1 MYPEQ
6 QYSHSDRIIHLEI
19 GASSL
24 QGLAFSELSSVRLER
39 ADSIDLQ
46 DFLREADA
54 ALITSTSAEDTEQLL
69 TEIRQSDNL
78 WAMPVF
84 LSCAST
90 SRANELSDGVVE
102 SIAQLNESVSQ
113 INHRLSE
120 LPPKEMQMPTAEFKL
135 CAYLYS
141 RPDKTVLPVRGLQHT
156 ELWRYP
162 LVDAFGTSE
171 ERSQTCLSELELRGL
186 IHPKRLVDRVR
197 DCASCDSAQ
206 LSFIDVCPDC
216 QSIDIENSQFF
227 HCFTCG
233 HVAPEANFIRRDS
246 LCCPQCQAK
255 FKHIGVDYDR
265 PLEEYRCRNCNAAFI
280 EGSVIARCLACD
292 SSNHPEWL
300 RSRRVSEFELTGRA
314 RYAVRH
320 GEMQTPSDLVDD
332 SQFAS
337 PAYFT
342 QMVEWLLSLSKR
354 YPDECFSLLSI
365 TVETLPDQ
373 QSMAQA
379 QNNDV
384 FFRRIAELTRETDL
398 IHRLSAQTI
407 WIMLPKNNSK
417 GRADFE
423 QQTRQLATKLRP
435 DNADKDLNFVG
446 LSVPEDLP
454 ANYTTASILR
464 ALQVA

>member
-6 QYSHSDRIIHLEI
+6 QHSHSERIVHLEI
-19 GASSL
+19 GATSL
-24 QGLAFSELSSVRLER
+24 QGLAFSELNSVRLER
-39 ADSIDLQ
+39 ADSIDLKY
-46 DFLREADA
+46 FLSEADA
-54 ALITSTSAEDTEQLL
+54 ALITSSSVEDTEHLL
-69 TEIRQSDNL
+69 REIRQSDDL
-78 WAMPVF
+78 WSMPVF
-84 LSCAST
+84 LSNAST
-90 SRANELSDGVVE
+90 HRANELSDGIVE
-102 SIAQLNESVSQ
+102 SVAQLNESVSH

-120 LPPKEMQMPTAEFKL
+120 LPPQELQMPTAEFKL

-141 RPDKTVLPVRGLQHT
+141 RPDKTVLPVRALEQT

-162 LVDAFGTSE
+162 LVDAFGTSK

-216 QSIDIENSQFF
+216 QSIDIENCQFF

-300 RSRRVSEFELTGRA
+300 RSRRVNEFELTSRA

-320 GEMQTPSDLVDD
+320 GEMQTPSELVDD

-337 PAYFT
+337 PAYFS

-354 YPDECFSLLSI
+354 YSDECFSLLSI
-365 TVETLPDQ
+365 TVETPSDQ

-407 WIMLPKNNSK
+407 WILLPKNNSK

-423 QQTRQLATKLRP
+423 QQTLGLLHSDGSGFT
-435 DNADKDLNFVG
+435 G
-446 LSVPEDLP
+446 LSICLLLLV
-454 ANYTTASILR
+454 
-464 ALQVA
+464 VACMG

>member
-6 QYSHSDRIIHLEI
+6 QYSHSERIIHLEI

-24 QGLAFSELSSVRLER
+24 QGRAFSELSSLRLER
-39 ADSIDLQ
+39 ADSIDPQ
-46 DFLREADA
+46 EFLREADA
-54 ALITSTSAEDTEQLL
+54 ALITSSNAEDTERLL
-69 TEIRQSDNL
+69 ADIRQADDL
-78 WAMPVF
+78 WMMPVF
-84 LSCAST
+84 LSSAS
-90 SRANELSDGVVE
+90 SHKANELSDGIVE
-102 SIAQLNESVSQ
+102 SITQLYQLVSH
-113 INHRLSE
+113 INHKLSE
-120 LPPKEMQMPTAEFKL
+120 LPPQEMQTPTAEFKL

-141 RPDKTVLPVRGLQHT
+141 RPDKTVLPVRAINQS

-186 IHPKRLVDRVR
+186 IHPKRLIDRVR

-216 QSIDIENSQFF
+216 QNIDIENSQFF

-246 LCCPQCQAK
+246 LRCPQCEAK

-280 EGSVIARCLACD
+280 EGSVIARCLACN

-300 RSRRVSEFELTGRA
+300 RSRRVNEFELTGRA
-314 RYAVRH
+314 LHAVRH

-342 QMVEWLLSLSKR
+342 QMVDWLLSLSKR

-365 TVETLPDQ
+365 TVETPPDQ

-407 WIMLPKNNSK
+407 WVLLPKNDSK

-423 QQTRQLATKLRP
+423 RQTRQLATKLRP
-435 DNADKDLNFVG
+435 DNSDKDLNFVG

-454 ANYTTASILR
+454 ANYTTTSILR

>member
-6 QYSHSDRIIHLEI
+6 QHSHSERILHLEI

-24 QGLAFSELSSVRLER
+24 QGRAFTELSSVRLER
-39 ADSIDLQ
+39 TDSIDVLKVLS
-46 DFLREADA
+46 DTDA
-54 ALITSTSAEDTEQLL
+54 VLITSPDPRETEQLL
-69 TEIRQSDNL
+69 IQIRQNEQL

-84 LSCAST
+84 LSGAS
-90 SRANELSDGVVE
+90 SQKSNELSDGVVNTLTE
-102 SIAQLNESVSQ
+102 LQQAASHIHHKLA
-113 INHRLSE
+113 E
-120 LPPKEMQMPTAEFKL
+120 LPPQDMQMPTAEFKL

-141 RPDKTVLPVRGLQHT
+141 RPEKTVLPVRALEQS

-162 LVDAFGTSE
+162 LVDAFGTSK

-186 IHPKRLVDRVR
+186 IHPKRLIDRVR

-216 QSIDIENSQFF
+216 QNIDIENSQFF

-246 LCCPQCQAK
+246 LCCPQCEAK
-255 FKHIGVDYDR
+255 FRHIGVDYDR

-280 EGSVIARCLACD
+280 EGSVIARCLSCD

-300 RSRRVSEFELTGRA
+300 RSRRVNEFELTGRA
-314 RYAVRH
+314 LYAVRH
-320 GEMQTPSDLVDD
+320 GEMHTPTELVDD

-342 QMVEWLLSLSKR
+342 QMVDWLLSLAKR
-354 YPDECFSLLSI
+354 YSDENFSLLSI
-365 TVETLPDQ
+365 TIETPPDQ
-373 QSMAQA
+373 QSTAQA

-384 FFRRIAELTRETDL
+384 FFKRIAELTRETDL

-407 WIMLPKNNSK
+407 WILLPKNNSK

-423 QQTRQLATKLRP
+423 HQTRQLAEKLRP
-435 DNADKDLNFVG
+435 DSGHNDLNFVG

-454 ANYTTASILR
+454 ASYTTASVLR
-464 ALQVA
+464 ALQAI